1 MILTSIFII
10 CKALGAS
17 WSWWWLVATVICDNA
32 TVNRIIY
39 HIKDRK
45 R

>member
-1 MILTSIFII
+1 MILTSAFLI

-17 WSWWWLVATVICDNA
+17 WSWWWLVAATAYDNII
-32 TVNRIIY
+32 VNRIIY
-39 HIKDRK
+39 HIKHRE